1 MSSRHRESGPA
12 AGRAWPRAKAFDK
25 AAPVGYLPA
34 MESLFAIPGYP
45 ALFALSFLAATLL
58 PLGSE
63 WLLVMML
70 LKGYHP
76 PTAVAVASLG
86 NLLGAC
92 TTWAVGH
99 CGGPFLIR
107 RVLRID
113 AAAQAKAERLYGR
126 YGLWSLLFSW
136 LPVIGDPLCLAAGI
150 LGIDLPRFTVLVLAG
165 KLARYGAV
173 AWLTL
178 AGGALWGAA
187 G

>member
-1 MSSRHRESGPA
+1 
-12 AGRAWPRAKAFDK
+12 
-25 AAPVGYLPA
+25 

-58 PLGSE
+58 PVGSE

-70 LKGYHP
+70 LQGYDP
-76 PTAVAVASLG
+76 PAAVAVASLG

-92 TTWAVGH
+92 TNWAVGLW
-99 CGGPFLIR
+99 GGPFLIR

-113 AAAQAKAERLYGR
+113 AAAQAKAERLYRR
-126 YGLWSLLFSW
+126 YGIWSLLLSW
-136 LPVIGDPLCLAAGI
+136 LPFIGDPLCLAAGI
-150 LGIDLPRFTVLVLAG
+150 LRIDLLRFAVLVFAG
-165 KLARYGAV
+165 KLARYAAV

-178 AGGALWGAA
+178 VGGAFWGGA